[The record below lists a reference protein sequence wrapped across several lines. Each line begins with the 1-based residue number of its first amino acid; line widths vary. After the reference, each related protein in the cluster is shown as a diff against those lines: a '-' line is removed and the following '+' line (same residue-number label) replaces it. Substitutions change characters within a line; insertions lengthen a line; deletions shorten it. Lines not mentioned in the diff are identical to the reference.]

1 MGKNSK
7 DICLVE
13 KTIKPKIAQITL
25 PIIKHNLQFT
35 LIENL
40 NTTDIKSQ

>member
-13 KTIKPKIAQITL
+13 KTIKPEIAQITL

-40 NTTDIKSQ
+40 NTMDIKSQ